1 MIQKYRLFA
10 VGLVAIAT
18 VAIAAMEFAVL
29 NQIQQ
34 EADAQSSTGQCAR
47 ALKNSSAQICHNLG
61 NAEESAAEEPEEDE
75 EEAEE
80 DEDEN

>member
-1 MIQKYRLFA
+1 MIQKYLLFGVALVSVAALA
-10 VGLVAIAT
+10 VVTIE
-18 VAIAAMEFAVL
+18 IAVL
-29 NQIQQ
+29 SQIQQ

-47 ALKNSSAQICHNLG
+47 ALKNSSAQICHNFR

-75 EEAEE
+75 EEEDA